1 MNRRGFRIILV
12 LSLAAVAVGLCISL
26 TSSHKEEA
34 VLPDGRVQLRLN
46 EALTNE
52 ISDTSALTGLDT
64 KIQSYMRQWGLHGAS
79 LAIMRND
86 SLVYAKGYGWADE
99 EKKVKMQPSNILR
112 VASVS
117 KLLTAAGI
125 MLLQDQGKLNI
136 KDTVFGP
143 RGILTDTTYTSVM
156 KDPNYKKITVE
167 DLLRHKGG
175 FTSYGGDPMFST
187 RTHRRTTPN

>member
-79 LAIMRND
+79 LAIMRNALKD
-86 SLVYAKGYGWADE
+86 YLPVSL
-99 EKKVKMQPSNILR
+99 ILWMLN
-112 VASVS
+112 VS
-117 KLLTAAGI
+117 
-125 MLLQDQGKLNI
+125 
-136 KDTVFGP
+136 
-143 RGILTDTTYTSVM
+143 
-156 KDPNYKKITVE
+156 
-167 DLLRHKGG
+167 
-175 FTSYGGDPMFST
+175 
-187 RTHRRTTPN
+187 